1 MSPRA
6 GDDGRAIPSIGVG
19 MLGHGFMGKAHVHA
33 LRTLAYISWPPPLLP
48 RLVVLAGRSFER
60 TGEAARRY
68 GFDHATTDW
77 HELTEDPDVALFDNA
92 GPNDQHAE
100 PTLAALAAGKHV
112 LCEKPLART
121 AGESHAIW
129 TAARAAGVVH
139 MCGFNY
145 RFVPAVRLARDLIAA
160 GDLGEIHSF
169 RGSYLQDWLA
179 DPGAPHVWR
188 LDKDQAG
195 SGALG
200 DIGAHVIDLA
210 RFLVGEIAAVDG
222 RLRTVIPERPGGTVT
237 VDDAFESTVAFA
249 SGAEGSI
256 SASRLA
262 HGHRNSLTFEVGGT
276 KGSLAFDLERL
287 NDLRLYAAGSQPADR
302 AQGFRR
308 VLVTDPDHP
317 YIGHWWPPG
326 HTLGWADT
334 FVNELHHLL
343 DAIAGNTDVAP
354 HGATFED
361 GYRAAEICDAILRSS
376 DSRAEEPVT
385 FRG

>member
-1 MSPRA
+1 
-6 GDDGRAIPSIGVG
+6 

-33 LRTLAYISWPPPLLP
+33 LRTLAYISWPPPLVP
-48 RLVVLAGRSFER
+48 RLVVLAGRNFER

-77 HELTEDPDVALFDNA
+77 HELIEDPDVALFDNA

-112 LCEKPLART
+112 LCEKPLGRT
-121 AGESHAIW
+121 ADESHAIW
-129 TAARAAGVVH
+129 AAARAAGVVH

-160 GDLGEIHSF
+160 GDLGEIHGF

-195 SGALG
+195 TGALG
-200 DIGAHVIDLA
+200 DIGAHAIDLA

-222 RLRTVIPERPGGTVT
+222 RVRTVIPERPGGTVT

-249 SGAEGSI
+249 NGAEGSI

-262 HGHRNSLTFEVGGT
+262 HGHRNSLTFEVNGT

-287 NDLRLYAAGSQPADR
+287 NELRLYAAGSRPADR

-317 YIGHWWPPG
+317 YVDRWWPPG
-326 HTLGWADT
+326 HTLGWADS
-334 FVNELHHLL
+334 FVNEIGHLI
-343 DAIAGNTDVAP
+343 DAIASDADVAP

-361 GYRAAEICDAILRSS
+361 GYRAAEVCDAILRSS
-376 DSRAEEPVT
+376 VARAEEEILY
-385 FRG
+385 RE